1 MYSNAHWLT
10 KISYIDQAHL
20 PITLPPTTRSMCGAF
35 YYLFEKGISDTT
47 VNRFLSRA
55 RVTSFP
61 RLPALPPTLIRALR
75 KSSYKNNNTRPQA
88 WD

>member
-1 MYSNAHWLT
+1 MYSSTHWLT

-20 PITLPPTTRSMCGAF
+20 PSPTPHYYHPLLGACVVF

-61 RLPALPPTLIRALR
+61 RLPALPPTFIRALR
-75 KSSYKNNNTRPQA
+75 KSSYKNDDTRP
-88 WD
+88 